1 MSKLISMSVALLF
14 VAIAFPGGVA
24 HAETITLHCERPA
37 APFGYALTV
46 DLAAAQVVVVWDN
59 PNFHDYGYLAAARI
73 TEGGI
78 AWDWPQNTV
87 QLTGVAASNVLNRYT
102 LVIDELDTARILP
115 DPGKQSSWHYACS
128 KQERQL

>member
-1 MSKLISMSVALLF
+1 MSKTISMSVALLF
-14 VAIAFPGGVA
+14 VAIALPSGIA
-24 HAETITLHCERPA
+24 RADTIRLHCDRPA

-46 DLAAAQVVVVWDN
+46 DLVAAQLVVVWDN
-59 PNFHDYGYLAAARI
+59 PNFHDYGYSASARI

-102 LVIDELDTARILP
+102 LMIDELDTDRILP
-115 DPGKQSSWHYACS
+115 NPGKQSSWHYACS